1 MPRKRSTKSSTK
13 TTTAAET
20 KSVEV
25 EVAPLPTME
34 EKVETYDHSKLEKQ
48 IADLQKEVKDLVKK
62 VSALE
67 SEKVDLKSKLEESVS
82 ELREGVRSA
91 ALNVAEKAD
100 DRLDSLIE
108 TLNSDRKFAIRFKGV
123 RAAAR
128 KAKAKQK

>member
-13 TTTAAET
+13 TVTAAAT

-25 EVAPLPTME
+25 EAAPLPTVE

-67 SEKVDLKSKLEESVS
+67 SEKVDLKAKLEESVT

-108 TLNSDRKFAIRFKGV
+108 TLNSDRRFKIKFDV
-123 RAAAR
+123 IRAAR
-128 KAKAKQK
+128 KARAKNK

>member
-1 MPRKRSTKSSTK
+1 MAKKRSSKTK

-25 EVAPLPTME
+25 EAAPITTVE

-62 VSALE
+62 VSDLE
-67 SEKVDLKSKLEESVS
+67 SEKVDLKAKLEESVT

-100 DRLDSLIE
+100 DRLDSLIA
-108 TLNSDRKFAIRFKGV
+108 TLNSDRKFAIKFRGV
-123 RAAAR
+123 QAAR
-128 KAKAKQK
+128 KAKAKQS

>member
-13 TTTAAET
+13 TVTAAAT

-25 EVAPLPTME
+25 EAAPLPTVE

-62 VSALE
+62 VSAL
-67 SEKVDLKSKLEESVS
+67 
-82 ELREGVRSA
+82 RSA

-108 TLNSDRKFAIRFKGV
+108 TLNSDRRFKIKFDV
-123 RAAAR
+123 IRAAR
-128 KAKAKQK
+128 KARAKNK

>member
-1 MPRKRSTKSSTK
+1 MAKRRSSKTKT

-25 EVAPLPTME
+25 EAVTASVVE
-34 EKVETYDHSKLEKQ
+34 EKVETYDHSNLEKQ

-67 SEKVDLKSKLEESVS
+67 SEKVDLKAKLEESVS

-100 DRLDSLIE
+100 DRLESLIE
-108 TLNSDRKFAIRFKGV
+108 ALNSDRRFKIKFDV
-123 RAAAR
+123 IRAAR
-128 KAKAKQK
+128 KAKAKNK